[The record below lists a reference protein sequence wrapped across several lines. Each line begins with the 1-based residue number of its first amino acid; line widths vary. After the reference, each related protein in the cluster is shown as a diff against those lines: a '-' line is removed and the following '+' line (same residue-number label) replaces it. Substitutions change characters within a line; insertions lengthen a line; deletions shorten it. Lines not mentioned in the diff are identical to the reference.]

1 MIVERIALASGADA
15 AYALAHRPGLAWLDG
30 DGSAAEGRFSY
41 VASDPVE
48 LCVRTLGDPRPLEA
62 LRTLSPAD
70 DRDAGPTLR
79 VPRWIGHIGY
89 DAVWSAQPGPPRG
102 ERLLGGRC
110 ITPRIARDTSAQVLR
125 FARYD
130 AVIAVAHGDATAWI
144 CADDQAACD
153 RLRARL
159 HTGPRL
165 PLDFVVRNVQA
176 PPAAA
181 HLEAIRAALEHIRA
195 GDIYQVNLARRW
207 TASLDGA
214 SRETA
219 ALGLYGAMRHA
230 SPVPLGAYLDG
241 GDHSV
246 LACTMERFLDWDGA
260 TLTTRPI
267 KGTLARRG
275 GDDAQEASTL
285 RADAKEQAEHT
296 MIVDL
301 MRNDLGRVAVTGT
314 VRVKRLLEVE
324 PYAQLSHLVSTVTCT
339 TRAGTQLGDVLEATF
354 PPGSVTGAPK
364 RRAIELIEA
373 LEPVPRGVYCGA
385 LGFVDRRGG
394 LSLAVAIRTAVA
406 RAGSVVYHAGGGLVL
421 ASDPERELAETE
433 LKARA
438 FLDAATPG
446 ASAQEPE
453 AGLPEAA
460 RPDSAR

>member
-1 MIVERIALASGADA
+1 MIVERIALLSGADA
-15 AYALAHRPGLAWLDG
+15 AHALADRPGLAWLDG

-48 LCVRTLGDPRPLEA
+48 LCVRTLGDPRPLDA
-62 LRTLSPAD
+62 LRTLSRAD
-70 DRDAGPTLR
+70 DGGDAAALR
-79 VPRWIGHIGY
+79 VPRWIGYIAY
-89 DAVWSAQPGPPRG
+89 DAAWSAEAEPTHGSPTRG
-102 ERLLGGRC
+102 RR
-110 ITPRIARDTSAQVLR
+110 IRPRIARDTTAQVLR

-130 AVIAVAHGDATAWI
+130 AVIAFAHDDATAWI
-144 CADDQAACD
+144 CADDQAALD

-159 HTGPRL
+159 GGARG
-165 PLDFVVRNVQA
+165 PLDFVVRDVEA
-176 PPAAA
+176 PPGAK

-207 TASLDGA
+207 TAALDGA
-214 SRETA
+214 SREAA
-219 ALGLYGAMRHA
+219 ALGLYGAMRRA

-241 GDHSV
+241 DDHAV

-260 TLTTRPI
+260 TLVTRPI

-275 GDDAQEASTL
+275 GDDAQEAATL

-314 VRVKRLLEVE
+314 VRVERLLDVE

-339 TRAGTQLGDVLEATF
+339 TRAGTQLSDVLEATF

-364 RRAIELIEA
+364 LRAIELIEA

-421 ASDPERELAETE
+421 ASDPERELLETE

-438 FLDAATPG
+438 FLDAATRG
-446 ASAQEPE
+446 RSVEECE
-453 AGLPEAA
+453 AGLHGLA

>member
-1 MIVERIALASGADA
+1 MIVERIALLSGAQA
-15 AYALAHRPGLAWLDG
+15 AHALADRPGLAWLDG
-30 DGSAAEGRFSY
+30 DGSAADGRFSY

-62 LRTLSPAD
+62 LRMLSRAD
-70 DRDAGPTLR
+70 DRGDAAALR
-79 VPRWIGHIGY
+79 VPRWIGYIAY
-89 DAVWSAQPGPPRG
+89 DAAWSADPGAARSSVSRDRRIMP
-102 ERLLGGRC
+102 C
-110 ITPRIARDTSAQVLR
+110 IVRDTSVQVLR

-130 AVIAVAHGDATAWI
+130 AVIVFAHEDAKAWL
-144 CADDQAACD
+144 CGDDQAACD

-159 HTGPRL
+159 DGSARV
-165 PLDFVVRNVQA
+165 PLDFIVRDVEA
-176 PPAAA
+176 PPAAR

-207 TASLDGA
+207 RASLDGA
-214 SRETA
+214 SREAA
-219 ALGLYGAMRHA
+219 ALGLYGAMRRA

-241 GDHSV
+241 DDHAV
-246 LACTMERFLDWDGA
+246 LACTMERFLDWDGT
-260 TLTTRPI
+260 TLVTRPI
-267 KGTLARRG
+267 KGTLARGG
-275 GDDAQEASTL
+275 GDDALEAATL

-301 MRNDLGRVAVTGT
+301 MRNDLGRVAETGT
-314 VRVKRLLEVE
+314 VRVERLFDVE
-324 PYAQLSHLVSTVTCT
+324 PYAQLSHLVSTVTCA
-339 TRAGTQLGDVLEATF
+339 TRAGTQLSDVLEATF

-364 RRAIELIEA
+364 LRAIELIEA

-421 ASDPERELAETE
+421 ASDPERELLETE

-438 FLDAATPG
+438 FLDAATHG
-446 ASAQEPE
+446 GSVEERE
-453 AGLPEAA
+453 AGRSVMA

>member
-1 MIVERIALASGADA
+1 MIVERIALTSAADA
-15 AYALAHRPGLAWLDG
+15 AHALADRPGLAWLDG

-41 VASDPVE
+41 IASDPVE
-48 LCVRTLGDPRPLEA
+48 LCVRTLGDARPLDA
-62 LRTLSPAD
+62 LRVLSPAD
-70 DRDAGPTLR
+70 AGDDDRDAPALR
-79 VPRWIGHIGY
+79 VPRWIGYIAY
-89 DAVWSAQPGPPRG
+89 DAAWSPEPARAGLPRG
-102 ERLLGGRC
+102 RR
-110 ITPRIARDTSAQVLR
+110 ITPRIARDTTTKVLR

-130 AVIAVAHGDATAWI
+130 AVLVVGHDAAQAWI
-144 CADDQAACD
+144 CGDDRVACD

-159 HTGPRL
+159 DAGARA
-165 PLDFVVRNVQA
+165 PLDFFVRDVEA
-176 PPAAA
+176 PPAST

-207 TASLDGA
+207 TAALDGA
-214 SRETA
+214 SREA
-219 ALGLYGAMRHA
+219 ASLGLYGAMRRA

-241 GDHSV
+241 GDHAV
-246 LACTMERFLDWDGA
+246 LACTMERFLDWDGR

-275 GDDAQEASTL
+275 GDDAHEAATL

-301 MRNDLGRVAVTGT
+301 MRNDLGRVAETGS
-314 VRVKRLLEVE
+314 VRVERLLEVE
-324 PYAQLSHLVSTVTCT
+324 PYARLSHLVSTVTCT
-339 TRAGTQLGDVLEATF
+339 TRAGTQLSDVLEATF

-364 RRAIELIEA
+364 LRAIELIEA

-385 LGFVDRRGG
+385 LGFVDRTGG

-438 FLDAATPG
+438 FLDATTQG
-446 ASAQEPE
+446 GSGERRE
-453 AGLPEAA
+453 AGRRESA